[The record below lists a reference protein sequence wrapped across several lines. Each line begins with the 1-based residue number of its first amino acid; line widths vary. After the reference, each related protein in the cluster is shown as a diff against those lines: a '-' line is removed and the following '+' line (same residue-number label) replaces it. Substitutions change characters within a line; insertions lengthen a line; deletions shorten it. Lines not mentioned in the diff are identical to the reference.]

1 MEKITQKP
9 HQRVLN
15 ELNYTFAGLVK
26 MKYVRESSAM
36 LLSAR
41 YSEVGEAVWYGEAL
55 WYEEAATRLL
65 KIQS

>member
-1 MEKITQKP
+1 MSEKALP
-9 HQRVLN
+9 CS
-15 ELNYTFAGLVK
+15 ELP
-26 MKYVRESSAM
+26 

>member
-15 ELNYTFAGLVK
+15 ELNYTFADLVR

-36 LLSAR
+36 L
-41 YSEVGEAVWYGEAL
+41 
-55 WYEEAATRLL
+55 
-65 KIQS
+65 